1 MSPSNIYQVI
11 GGVTIPR
18 LVFLLSF
25 SYLVTWP
32 SDYLSLSFAAKDTSC
47 FPCTV
52 ALILTHV

>member
-25 SYLVTWP
+25 TYLVTWP
-32 SDYLSLSFAAKDTSC
+32 LAISFL
-47 FPCTV
+47 F
-52 ALILTHV
+52 IRR